1 MGGARSVALSVGQYA
16 RFNPPC
22 FPFDPKNTDARN
34 CAAARSR
41 SETMP
46 SPFPG
51 MDPYLEGSLWTT
63 FHFAFG
69 AEIVRQL
76 APRLR
81 PRYLVLP
88 VERFVTEAADDVA
101 ITTSIYPDVGVA
113 KGVRKAPAIYAAS
126 TPAAPLQLA
135 TVIPEAIPHVSIEI
149 RDTANRQLV
158 TAIDILSPTNKR
170 GEGRMEYLSKRRR
183 ILLSTAHL
191 LEIDLLRQGQRV
203 PMHDPLPQAEYFI
216 LLSRA
221 ENRPII
227 GVWPIMLREPLPTV
241 PIPLLPGDPDTLL
254 DLQQTFT
261 ATYDLLGYDLAI
273 DYTRSPDIA
282 LDAEAASVADGIL
295 RASGLPRHE

>member
-1 MGGARSVALSVGQYA
+1 
-16 RFNPPC
+16 
-22 FPFDPKNTDARN
+22 
-34 CAAARSR
+34 
-41 SETMP
+41 MP

-88 VERFVTEAADDVA
+88 VERFVIDTFDDIA
-101 ITTSIYPDVGVA
+101 ITANIYPDVGVA
-113 KGVRKAPAIYAAS
+113 KSARE
-126 TPAAPLQLA
+126 TPAFYAPTATISPLHLA
-135 TVIPEAIPHVSIEI
+135 TVIPEAVPHVSIEI

-158 TAIDILSPTNKR
+158 TAIEILSPTNKR
-170 GEGRMEYLSKRRR
+170 ADGRMEYLAKRRR
-183 ILLSTAHL
+183 ILLSTTHL
-191 LEIDLLRQGQRV
+191 LEIDLLRQGRRL
-203 PMHDPLPQAEYFI
+203 PMRDPLPPTEYFI

-221 ENRPII
+221 ENRPISD
-227 GVWPIMLREPLPTV
+227 VWPLALPDPLPTV
-241 PIPLLPGDPDTLL
+241 PIPLLPGDADVPL

-273 DYTRSPDIA
+273 DYTGVPEPA
-282 LDAEAASVADGIL
+282 LDGAASAIADSLLHMAGL
-295 RASGLPRHE
+295 RPA